1 VLSKKIGIDLGT
13 AFVRVYVKGEGV
25 VVTEPDVVA
34 VDRQGT
40 NVLAI
45 GSAAGEVRGREGEAQ
60 VVRPVRDGNVA
71 DYRLAGAVLQQV
83 VSRVCGRQRIFRPDV
98 MVSVRPSVTGVE
110 RRAVL
115 EATMQAGARSAYLIE
130 TPYAAALG
138 AGLRLADS
146 PGVAVCDIGAARTEF
161 AVLVRGDVVL
171 GDSWSWGGMQ
181 LDHAIAARVQE
192 KHDVVLEE
200 REAERVKI
208 ALAAAGDPPAK
219 AASIEASGNRGGREQ
234 MKLRVL
240 AEEVRAAIGSPL
252 EELALR
258 IREALARLPGEV
270 RAQLAASGIVLTGG
284 GALLAGLDAFLRANA
299 GLPVRTA
306 ANPQTCVAVGTGL
319 ALDNLQV
326 IRRGQR
332 YIA

>member
-1 VLSKKIGIDLGT
+1 MLSKKIGIDLGT

-25 VVTEPDVVA
+25 VVTEPDMVA

-40 NVLAI
+40 QVLAI
-45 GSAAGEVRGREGEAQ
+45 GSAAGEVRGRGGEAQ

-98 MVSVRPSVTGVE
+98 MVAVRPTVTGVE

-115 EATMQAGARSAYLIE
+115 EATMQAGAKSAYLIE

-138 AGLRLADS
+138 AGLRIADS
-146 PGVAVCDIGAARTEF
+146 PGLGVCDIGAARTEF

-171 GDSWSWGGMQ
+171 GESWSWGGMQ
-181 LDHAIAARVQE
+181 LDSAIAARLRE
-192 KHDVVLEE
+192 KRDLLLDE

-208 ALAAAGDPPAK
+208 AVAAADDTPAK
-219 AASIEASGNRGGREQ
+219 STSIEASGQRGGREP
-234 MKLRVL
+234 MRLRVL
-240 AEEVRAAIGSPL
+240 AEEVRAAIASPL
-252 EELALR
+252 EELAAR

-270 RAQLAASGIVLTGG
+270 RAQLAATGIALTGG
-284 GALLAGLDAFLRANA
+284 GALLAGLDSYLRQSA